1 MTQTWNYFSIILF
14 QKWYLIKS
22 DIWLGK
28 SFSNIHR
35 RALRVTKVSSPFLQL
50 KILRG
55 FLPLLHQVSRNSYMK
70 LISWRGIKRN
80 FSCQKLK
87 CLDNKWGVRPLS
99 DSLKIC
105 YLNAEVNGFCT
116 TQLGFAQNKLAQPLQ
131 SLLVTSYLFFKCF
144 RNHYFSKKNFCPNFM
159 FLEQI
164 CVEFS
169 ML

>member
-1 MTQTWNYFSIILF
+1 MRQDFFFYFYSTKSVLVFDYYDANLMTQTWNYFSIILF

-70 LISWRGIKRN
+70 LITWRGIEWKFLLLKIQLWNSDYKRLLN
-80 FSCQKLK
+80 KPYVNEVTLIRQNPPLK
-87 CLDNKWGVRPLS
+87 C
-99 DSLKIC
+99 
-105 YLNAEVNGFCT
+105 Y
-116 TQLGFAQNKLAQPLQ
+116 QL
-131 SLLVTSYLFFKCF
+131 
-144 RNHYFSKKNFCPNFM
+144 
-159 FLEQI
+159 LE
-164 CVEFS
+164 
-169 ML
+169 L